1 MTNRVRRALLILL
14 LACISTPAAPRGA
27 AQQLHWQRVAPA
39 DGLADSYRI
48 EQGSSTLQVDF
59 APGTLDLGDD
69 AILHHIHTA
78 VAAVIAYY
86 GRFPVS
92 RARVLVVPIAGR
104 GGAPQGTTWGDM
116 GGFQGFTRLRIGEH
130 ATQADLDDDWV
141 TTHELVHMTFPSQ
154 EREHHWIEEG
164 LATYIEPLAR
174 VKTGELKAS
183 KVWRDMVD
191 GMPQGEPAPGDQGL
205 DRTHT
210 WGRTY
215 WGGALFCLMADV
227 ETRRQTGNRKGL
239 EDALRAIADAGG
251 TIDQEWPIEKAFAI
265 GDKATGT
272 EVLTTMYVQW
282 KDAPVTV
289 DLDKLWSDLGVR
301 RVGDGVEFVPSAPL
315 AAIRE
320 TIAGD
325 ASAASAPLTNH

>member
-69 AILHHIHTA
+69 AILHHIQTA

-92 RARVLVVPIAGR
+92 RARVLVAPIAGR

-174 VKTGELKAS
+174 VKTGELTAR
-183 KVWRDMVD
+183 KVWGDMVD

-215 WGGALFCLMADV
+215 WGGAQFCLLADV
-227 ETRRQTGNRKGL
+227 TIREQTHNRKGL
-239 EDALRAIADAGG
+239 QDALRAIVAAGG
-251 TIDQEWPIEKAFAI
+251 TIDQNWPITKAFAA
-265 GDKATGT
+265 GDAGTGT
-272 EVLTTMYVQW
+272 HVLEQQYDRMAN
-282 KDAPVTV
+282 APVTV
-289 DLDKLWSDLGVR
+289 DLDGLWKKLGIVR
-301 RVGDGVEFVPSAPL
+301 TATGIRFDDTAPE
-315 AAIRE
+315 AAIR
-320 TIAGD
+320 IAITKTPATGRI
-325 ASAASAPLTNH
+325 APQP